1 MNHDSANDIRV
12 WCTESLLSVHRNV
25 QKSVR
30 VGISTASATY
40 VSDGELSNVED
51 FVDAIDKCL
60 WGQSPGATTIV
71 NCIQSSMR
79 RPR

>member
-12 WCTESLLSVHRNV
+12 GGTESLLSVHWNV

-51 FVDAIDKCL
+51 FMDAIDKCF
-60 WGQSPGATTIV
+60 WGQSPRATTIV
-71 NCIQSSMR
+71 DCV
-79 RPR
+79 